1 MPEMMTSE
9 HGSDSQG
16 RGDFTVEDLLRSKK
30 AQVFCDADIKGLL
43 TVESTAT
50 AGDVLGRLNDSNSGG
65 AALIVSPEDGSRL
78 IGIVTERDYLYK
90 LEALEGG
97 LDSPIEE
104 IMTSSPI
111 TLASDETIDQAVR
124 LMTEGGYRHLPIVDA
139 SGKLAGIV
147 STQDLIG
154 YLAEYFPMEVLNL
167 PPDLEQDQFIATREG
182 G

>member
-1 MPEMMTSE
+1 MMTSGY
-9 HGSDSQG
+9 GSDSQG
-16 RGDFTVEDLLRSKK
+16 PGGFTVEDLLRSKK
-30 AQVFCDADIKGLL
+30 LQVFCGADIRGLL
-43 TVESTAT
+43 TVASTAT
-50 AGDVLGRLNDSNSGG
+50 AGDVLGRLNDSSSGG
-65 AALIVSPEDGSRL
+65 AALIVSPEDGNQL

-104 IMTSSPI
+104 IMTPSPV
-111 TLASDETIDQAVR
+111 TLTTDETIDKAVQ
-124 LMTEGGYRHLPIVDA
+124 LMTEGGYRHLPIVDSA
-139 SGKLAGIV
+139 GNLAGIV

-167 PPDLEQDQFIATREG
+167 PPDLDQNRFIATREG

>member
-1 MPEMMTSE
+1 MMTSG

-16 RGDFTVEDLLRSKK
+16 QGDFTVEDLLRSKK
-30 AQVFCDADIKGLL
+30 LQVFCDAAGKGLL
-43 TVESTAT
+43 TVASTAT

-65 AALIVSPEDGSRL
+65 AALIVSPEDGKRL

-90 LEALEGG
+90 LETLEGG
-97 LDSPIEE
+97 LDTPVEE
-104 IMTSSPI
+104 IMTPSPV
-111 TLASDETIDQAVR
+111 TVASDETIDKAVR
-124 LMTEGGYRHLPIVDA
+124 LMIDGGYRHLPIVDS
-139 SGKLAGIV
+139 SGNLAGIV

-154 YLAEYFPMEVLNL
+154 YLAEYFPMEILNL